1 MKVVYVI
8 DSLASKGG
16 AERIISEK
24 MSYMAE
30 RFGYDVTVITCY
42 QSFENNP
49 NTYHLSPE
57 VRQVNLNIPY
67 YSQYSV
73 KYPKRL
79 FVKWSLYKRLGKE
92 LTQAIET
99 IDPDILVSV
108 SYFNAD
114 MVSGIRCRAAKV
126 VEAHE
131 SRLFTL
137 QLEGKSLSTVKRLST
152 RLYEWWYFRRVE
164 HRAHTVVC
172 LTKGDA
178 KLWYKTRKVEV
189 IPNFSAMP
197 IYRVSDCN
205 AKRVIAVGRLE
216 WQKGYDMLLKA
227 WAEVERHHP
236 DWELNIFGS
245 GRLEMKLK
253 ELANSLGLKTITMIP
268 FTPNISEEYAKSSI
282 CVLSSH
288 FEGFSLVLLEAMRH
302 GVPCVSFDC
311 PYGPSDV
318 LVDGKCGFTVTVGDI
333 QALADKISLLIE
345 NKELRQRFSAAAL
358 QRAEHFNVDRIMLR
372 WKQLFEKLILK
383 SETS

>member
-24 MSYMAE
+24 MNYMAE

-42 QSFENNP
+42 QSFANHP

-57 VRQVNLNIPY
+57 VRQVNLDIPY

-79 FVKWSLYKRLGKE
+79 FVKWSLYKRLRKE

-114 MVSGIRCRAAKV
+114 MLSGIRCRAAKV

-137 QLEGKSLSTVKRLST
+137 QLDGESKSTVKRLFT

-164 HRAHTVVC
+164 HRANTVVC

-178 KLWYKTRKVEV
+178 KLWHKARRVEV
-189 IPNFSAMP
+189 IPNFSIMP
-197 IYRVSDCN
+197 VNQLSSCDS
-205 AKRVIAVGRLE
+205 KRVIAVGRLE
-216 WQKGYDMLLKA
+216 WQKGYDMLLEA
-227 WAEVERHHP
+227 WAEVEKRHP
-236 DWELNIFGS
+236 DWELNIYGS
-245 GRLEMKLK
+245 GRAEQQLRNQ
-253 ELANSLGLKTITMIP
+253 LADLGLCSVKLIP
-268 FTPNISEEYAKSSI
+268 FTPNISEEYSKSSI
-282 CVLSSH
+282 LVLSSR
-288 FEGFSLVLLEAMRH
+288 FEGLSLVLIEALRH
-302 GVPCVSFDC
+302 ALPEVAFNC
-311 PYGPSDV
+311 PFGPNEV
-318 LVDGKCGFTVTVGDI
+318 IEDGKNGYLVTVGDI
-333 QALADKISLLIE
+333 KALTDKLCVLIE
-345 NKELRQRFSAAAL
+345 NPLIRKQFSAAAIE
-358 QRAEHFNVDRIMLR
+358 RAKLFDVDTIMSR
-372 WKQLFEKLILK
+372 WKKLFEEL
-383 SETS
+383 